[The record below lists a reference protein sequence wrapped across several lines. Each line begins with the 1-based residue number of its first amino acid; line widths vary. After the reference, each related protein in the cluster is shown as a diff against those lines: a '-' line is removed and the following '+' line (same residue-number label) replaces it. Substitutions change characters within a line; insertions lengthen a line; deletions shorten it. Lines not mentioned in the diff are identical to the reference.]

1 MVALQPI
8 QNNRLVVMQEVV
20 KMKKKLKS
28 QQGFS
33 LSEMMLAVLIIALTM
48 GFIGGGITV
57 VKDAYLRI
65 TLRAEAQTLMSTAVS
80 AISVE
85 LRNADEIQEQISE
98 SGKSTWTFYNIKR
111 GYRIYFENIGENI
124 FIKTVEDSPTLIPL
138 LTNQTKT
145 NGLVPKIIELKY
157 ENQVFTYVIGI
168 YYKDEIY
175 AEQTI
180 NVRPMNAI

>member
-1 MVALQPI
+1 M
-8 QNNRLVVMQEVV
+8 M
-20 KMKKKLKS
+20 KKLKS
-28 QQGFS
+28 QDGFS

-65 TLRAEAQTLMSTAVS
+65 TLRAEAQTLLSTAVS

-98 SGKSTWTFYNIKR
+98 SGESTYWTFYNVQR
-111 GYRIYFENIGENI
+111 GYRIYFENMQVNMQDNI
-124 FIKTVEDSPTLIPL
+124 YIRIVGDSSSFIPL

-145 NGLVPKIIELKY
+145 NGLVPKIEELKY
-157 ENQVFTYVIGI
+157 ENQVFTYVIRI

>member
-1 MVALQPI
+1 M
-8 QNNRLVVMQEVV
+8 M
-20 KMKKKLKS
+20 KKLKS
-28 QQGFS
+28 QHGFS

-65 TLRAEAQTLMSTAVS
+65 TLRAEAQTLLSTAVS

-98 SGKSTWTFYNIKR
+98 SGESTYWTFYNVQR
-111 GYRIYFENIGENI
+111 GYRIYFENTQKNI
-124 FIKTVEDSPTLIPL
+124 YIRTVEDSPSLIPL

-145 NGLVPKIIELKY
+145 NGLVPKIEELKY
-157 ENQVFTYVIGI
+157 ENQVFTYVIRI
-168 YYKDEIY
+168 YDQDEEKIY

>member
-1 MVALQPI
+1 M
-8 QNNRLVVMQEVV
+8 M
-20 KMKKKLKS
+20 KKLKS
-28 QQGFS
+28 QDGFS

-65 TLRAEAQTLMSTAVS
+65 TLRAEAQTLLSTAVS

-98 SGKSTWTFYNIKR
+98 SGESTYWTFYNVQR
-111 GYRIYFENIGENI
+111 GYRIYFEPMQETVQDNIYI
-124 FIKTVEDSPTLIPL
+124 RTVEDSSSIIPL
-138 LTNQTKT
+138 LTELTKT
-145 NGLVPKIIELKY
+145 NGLVPTIKNLEYKD
-157 ENQVFTYVIGI
+157 QVFTYTII
-168 YYKDEIY
+168 ISYKNEIY

>member
-1 MVALQPI
+1 M
-8 QNNRLVVMQEVV
+8 M
-20 KMKKKLKS
+20 KKLKS
-28 QQGFS
+28 QHGFS

-65 TLRAEAQTLMSTAVS
+65 TLRAEAQTLLSTAVS

-85 LRNADEIQEQISE
+85 LRNADEIQEQILE
-98 SGKSTWTFYNIKR
+98 SGESTYWTFYNVQR
-111 GYRIYFENIGENI
+111 GYRIYFENTQKNI
-124 FIKTVEDSPTLIPL
+124 YIRTVEDSPSLIPL

-145 NGLVPKIIELKY
+145 NGLVPKIEELKY
-157 ENQVFTYVIGI
+157 ENQVFTYVIRI
-168 YYKDEIY
+168 YDQDEEKIY

>member
-1 MVALQPI
+1 M
-8 QNNRLVVMQEVV
+8 M
-20 KMKKKLKS
+20 KKLKS
-28 QQGFS
+28 QHGFS

-65 TLRAEAQTLMSTAVS
+65 TLRAEAQTLLSTAVS

-98 SGKSTWTFYNIKR
+98 SGESTYWTFYNVQR
-111 GYRIYFENIGENI
+111 GYRIYFENTQKNI
-124 FIKTVEDSPTLIPL
+124 CIRTVEDSTSLIPL

-145 NGLVPKIIELKY
+145 NGLVPKIEELKY
-157 ENQVFTYVIGI
+157 ENQVFTYVIRI
-168 YYKDEIY
+168 YDQDEKKIY